1 MLMDTHSPV
10 NSMQV
15 PSYIYNQAQDK
26 DQAYFAQE
34 VWGTQTYYV
43 VQIHILPQ
51 LTWLSDLAF
60 WDWLHSS
67 QLLFLWTYANSFF
80 LKKSAIPGLFFL
92 IYVFSIPSWQ

>member
-34 VWGTQTYYV
+34 VWGTQTCYV

-51 LTWLSDLAF
+51 LTWLSELAF

-80 LKKSAIPGLFFL
+80 KKKVPFPAS
-92 IYVFSIPSWQ
+92 FS